1 MNNTFIQIEYKGV
14 IRFVDTSNVAKVKEI
29 NNNFKKIK
37 VATNDNGS
45 AMILTSV
52 DVLKSMGVTPE
63 NNTDISKI
71 NAILNN

>member
-1 MNNTFIQIEYKGV
+1 MSDTFIQVEYKGV
-14 IRFVDTSNVAKVKEI
+14 IRFVATSNVAKVKEI

-45 AMILTSV
+45 AKVLTSG
-52 DVLKSMGVTPE
+52 DVLKSMGVTPD

-71 NAILNN
+71 NAILNG